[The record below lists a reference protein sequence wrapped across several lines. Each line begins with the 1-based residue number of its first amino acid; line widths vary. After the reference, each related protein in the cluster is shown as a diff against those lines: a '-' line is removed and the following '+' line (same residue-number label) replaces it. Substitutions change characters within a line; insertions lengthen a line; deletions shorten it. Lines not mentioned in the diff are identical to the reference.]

1 MPLTPRQSIR
11 KEWLEKAIDAIQE
24 TQLNGIVS
32 EGSQMTFNGRSIQR
46 FSPDELE
53 RLRLRF
59 EAELTKFERIELGT
73 HTRTIRVI
81 G

>member
-1 MPLTPRQSIR
+1 MPLTPRQVTR
-11 KEWLEKAIDAIQE
+11 KAWLEKAIDAIQE

-46 FSPDELE
+46 FSTEELE
-53 RLRLRF
+53 NLRVRF
-59 EAELTKFERIELGT
+59 EAELSKLERIELGT
-73 HTRTIRVI
+73 HTRTVRVI